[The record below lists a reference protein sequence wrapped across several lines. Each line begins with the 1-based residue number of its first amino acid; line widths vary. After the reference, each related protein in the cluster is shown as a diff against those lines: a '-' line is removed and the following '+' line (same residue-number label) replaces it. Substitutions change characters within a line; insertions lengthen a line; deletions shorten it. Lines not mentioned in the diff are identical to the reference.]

1 MSFSNTRLVFLS
13 RIVALGAIV
22 LVSGCAA
29 IIPTIPFPTELLVQS
44 GERSPVELQALQTR
58 EFEGSKAEAVSAI
71 LAVFQDE
78 GFRVDKAELDVGL
91 LTATMPEERR
101 WVEIELPAFGDINQW
116 KFRYVE
122 EKPKPSPFLSNIGGV
137 VSVSVRTVNVLVS
150 EANPGRSKVRL
161 TIILDTKLL
170 FKLTGPYKG
179 IDMDPDQ
186 YQRMF
191 SKIQQALFLKKNI
204 D

>member
-22 LVSGCAA
+22 LVSGCANT
-29 IIPTIPFPTELLVQS
+29 PLMPFPTELLVQS

-101 WVEIELPAFGDINQW
+101 WVQVDFPAFGDVNQW

-122 EKPKPSPFLSNIGGV
+122 EKPKTSLVEAGV
-137 VSVSVRTVNVLVS
+137 SSVSLRTVNVLVS

-170 FKLTGPYKG
+170 WQVTGPYKG
-179 IDMDPDQ
+179 IDMDPEQ

>member
-29 IIPTIPFPTELLVQS
+29 NNSEQPFPTELLVQS

-91 LTATMPEERR
+91 LTATMPEKRR
-101 WVEIELPAFGDINQW
+101 WVQIELPAFGDFNQW

-122 EKPKPSPFLSNIGGV
+122 EKPNPSLSKAGV
-137 VSVSVRTVNVLVS
+137 TSVSVRTVNVLVS
-150 EANPGRSKVRL
+150 EASPGRSKVRL

-170 FKLTGPYKG
+170 WQLTGPYKG
-179 IDMDPDQ
+179 IDMDPEQ

>member
-1 MSFSNTRLVFLS
+1 MSFSIKRLVFLS
-13 RIVALGAIV
+13 RLVALGAIV
-22 LVSGCAA
+22 SVSGCVTN
-29 IIPTIPFPTELLVQS
+29 PQIPFPTELLAQS

-58 EFEGSKAEAVSAI
+58 EFEGNKAEAVSAI

-78 GFRVDKAELDVGL
+78 GFRIDKAELDVGL

-101 WVEIELPAFGDINQW
+101 WVQIDLPAFGDINQW

-122 EKPKPSPFLSNIGGV
+122 EKPKPSLSNLGV
-137 VSVSVRTVNVLVS
+137 TSVSIRTVNAVVS
-150 EANPGRSKVRL
+150 EASPGRSKVRL

-170 FKLTGPYKG
+170 FQPIGPHKG
-179 IDMDPDQ
+179 IDMDPEQ